1 MEHSLDLILTLTA
14 GLCVA
19 LIFALV
25 MQKMRLSPLVGY
37 LLAGLAI
44 GPFTPG
50 YVANQHL
57 AEQFA
62 EVGIILLMFG
72 VGLHF
77 HLKDLL
83 AVKTIAISGALV
95 QIAMAV
101 GTTALAM
108 SFLNWPLPAGVVL
121 GLAMSVASTVVLLRV
136 LAENQALHT
145 PTGHIAVGWLLV
157 EDLFTVLVLVLMP
170 SLWGKNRVP
179 LGQLPLEL
187 GLLTGKLLLLG
198 LFAWLSARYL
208 IPRLLGY
215 VARTRSRELF
225 TLSVLALALGIAV
238 GSAQLFGA
246 SMALGAFLAGMI
258 VGQSPY
264 AARATSDALPMRD
277 AFAVLFFVSTGMRLQ
292 PAELMNDLGLIA
304 ISLAIVLVV
313 KPLVA
318 YLILWLMKKPLSVS
332 LPVALS
338 LAQIGEFSFILGALG
353 IQLEILPARASNV
366 LVATAIVSIILNPFL
381 YRWIPMLA
389 QRWLG
394 RARLSAASVSTQ
406 ALASSRHQAVVVGYG
421 PVGRTLTRLLLENGI
436 RPTVIELN
444 PDTVTQLQEQGIHA
458 VYGDAAQGET
468 LEHAGIAQA
477 GSLFLTASVPM
488 KEAAIQLA
496 QDLNPR
502 IRIVARA
509 AYLREAPALLEAGA
523 HRIFSE
529 EGEVALAM
537 TDYLLR
543 ELGAST
549 DQMDRERQQIYDELW
564 GASTSPA

>member
-19 LIFALV
+19 LLFALV
-25 MQKMRLSPLVGY
+25 MQKLRLSPLVGY

-83 AVKTIAISGALV
+83 AVKTIAISGALA

-101 GTTALAM
+101 GTTALAL
-108 SFLNWPLPAGVVL
+108 SFLDWSLPAGVVL

-136 LAENQALHT
+136 LSENQALHT

-198 LFAWLSARYL
+198 LFAWLAARYL

-292 PAELMNDLGLIA
+292 PAELMNDLGLIGL
-304 ISLAIVLVV
+304 SLLIVLLV

-381 YRWIPMLA
+381 YRWIPVLA
-389 QRWLG
+389 QRVLG
-394 RARLSAASVSTQ
+394 RPSSPAPETSAPGGS
-406 ALASSRHQAVVVGYG
+406 SSRHQAVVVGYG

-444 PDTVTQLQEQGIHA
+444 PDTVKQLQELGIAA

-477 GSLFLTASVPM
+477 GSLFLTASVPL
-488 KEAAIQLA
+488 KEAAIQRA
-496 QDLNPR
+496 QELNPR

-543 ELGAST
+543 DLGASA
-549 DQMDRERQQIYDELW
+549 DQMDRERQHIYDELW
-564 GASTSPA
+564 GSSTSPA